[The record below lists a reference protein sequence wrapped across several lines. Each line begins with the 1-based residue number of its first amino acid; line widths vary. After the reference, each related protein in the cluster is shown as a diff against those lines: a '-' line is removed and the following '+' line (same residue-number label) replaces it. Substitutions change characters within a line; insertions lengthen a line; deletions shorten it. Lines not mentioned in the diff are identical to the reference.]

1 MKKRVFRERYNEII
15 IKKVENKNIVDY
27 SSLEKLKKEELIDI
41 CNNLNKNIENT
52 KTKKDLI
59 ELIRGE

>member
-15 IKKVENKNIVDY
+15 IEKAEDKNIIDY

-41 CNNLNKNIENT
+41 CNNLNKNIENA

>member
-15 IKKVENKNIVDY
+15 IEKVENKNIVDY

>member
-15 IKKVENKNIVDY
+15 IEKAEDKNIIDY

-41 CNNLNKNIENT
+41 CNNLNKNIESA

>member
-15 IKKVENKNIVDY
+15 IEKAEDKNIIDY

>member
-15 IKKVENKNIVDY
+15 IEKVENKNIVDY

-41 CNNLNKNIENT
+41 CNNLNKNIENA